1 MSTNQNVHIGKGL
14 GMKFKVSVLAASLLM
29 LGVSGMASAATE
41 IAKIGAKSI
50 TDADLKNL
58 VGNVSEGQKA
68 QINSDPDIKSRMV
81 DNLVVEELFV
91 QEAEKS
97 GVSKDKDFQNALERA
112 RRQILAQRYL
122 QKSVQPKVNDAGVKS
137 FFDKNKA
144 RYSQDEVH
152 AQHVLLKEEAE
163 AKEVYEKAKKGEDF
177 ETLAKKYSKDPSA
190 AQNGGDL
197 GFFTR
202 SRMVPQFADKA
213 FSMKKGEISEPVK
226 SPFGWHVIKMIESR
240 AGKPVKFDEI
250 KEQVKS
256 DFQNESINDLIASLK
271 KSNKVVV
278 HDDKVKSLKF

>member
-1 MSTNQNVHIGKGL
+1 MNNKKIFGALAAT
-14 GMKFKVSVLAASLLM
+14 VLAF
-29 LGVSGMASAATE
+29 GMASSASAAVE
-41 IAKIGAKSI
+41 LAKIGSKSI
-50 TDADLKNL
+50 TDSDLKNL
-58 VGNVSEGQKA
+58 VGNVSDGQKA
-68 QINSDPDIKSRMV
+68 QINGDAEIKNRMV

-91 QEAEKS
+91 QEAEKT
-97 GVSKDKDFQNALERA
+97 GVNKDKDYQNALERA

-122 QKSVQPKVNDAGVKS
+122 QKSIQPKITDGNVKS

-163 AKEVYEKAKKGEDF
+163 AKEVAAKAKKGDDF

-213 FSMKKGEISEPVK
+213 FSMAKGEISEPVK
-226 SPFGWHVIKMIESR
+226 SPFGWHVIKVIEKR
-240 AGKPVKFDEI
+240 EGKPVKFDEI
-250 KEQVKS
+250 KDQVRS

-271 KSNKVVV
+271 KSNKVVI
-278 HDDKVKSLKF
+278 HEDKVKNLKF

>member
-1 MSTNQNVHIGKGL
+1 
-14 GMKFKVSVLAASLLM
+14 MKFKVSVLAASLLM